1 MGYLFRS
8 RYKNVLLTGGSRS
21 RSFIRFAHERA
32 SDACGGSRPE
42 GLLAQFTAGPHLDAC
57 LDNHRPYAEQI
68 IRVIQ
73 KWSPIYIP
81 HTSPFIGCL
90 VLGPAG
96 INLRVAMERGKLA
109 KDGRFIPSVDVEIL
123 KLTLSHFA
131 RFWKIGSKL
140 LGTTSF
146 LPQIAVHSH

>member
-1 MGYLFRS
+1 MEDF
-8 RYKNVLLTGGSRS
+8 VLTGGSRS
-21 RSFIRFAHERA
+21 RSFIRFARERA
-32 SDACGGSRPE
+32 SDACGGTRPE
-42 GLLAQFTAGPHLDAC
+42 GLLAQFTAGPHLNAC
-57 LDNHRPYAEQI
+57 VEKYRPYAEQI

-96 INLRVAMERGKLA
+96 INLRVAMERGKLSN
-109 KDGRFIPSVDVEIL
+109 DGKFIPSVDVEIL

-140 LGTTSF
+140 LGTMTF
-146 LPQIAVHSH
+146 LPYNPVRSD